1 MVFRALSRDAAYP
14 IPSRAG
20 LAALTLGLV
29 MAAQLV
35 PATLGAEASPMLID
49 PLDPRAE
56 GEGPGLVGAP
66 LVAALAVIA
75 LGIAAAVA
83 TALYIRLTQRP

>member
-1 MVFRALSRDAAYP
+1 
-14 IPSRAG
+14 
-20 LAALTLGLV
+20 
-29 MAAQLV
+29 MAAQVV

-66 LVAALAVIA
+66 LMAAVAVIA
-75 LGIAAAVA
+75 LGIAAAVV
-83 TALYIRLTQRP
+83 TVVYIRLTQRP